1 MKMALNSVS
10 DIISE
15 CVSLLSDKVDSRN
28 IRVFWKKPRGMP
40 KVLVD
45 FEKME
50 EAFLNIILNSM
61 DAMLQGGEI
70 RITVEDVAV
79 EGRKMIQ
86 VEIKDTG
93 SGISAEQLPMIF
105 EPFFSTKTEGAG
117 LGLSNVKRIV
127 EAHNGT
133 IELESR
139 INQGTSFRI
148 RLPAE

>member
-1 MKMALNSVS
+1 
-10 DIISE
+10 
-15 CVSLLSDKVDSRN
+15 
-28 IRVFWKKPRGMP
+28 
-40 KVLVD
+40 
-45 FEKME
+45 
-50 EAFLNIILNSM
+50 
-61 DAMLQGGEI
+61 
-70 RITVEDVAV
+70 
-79 EGRKMIQ
+79 MIQ

-93 SGISAEQLPMIF
+93 SGISAEQLTMIF